1 MNHVASPKLGIA
13 AGYALALLCLIYA
26 IVLASGLY
34 ALASPDQPIQ
44 QPWFACM
51 ELLIL
56 AIAPSAVAFMVALHA
71 WAPDERSSIAL
82 LGIAFM
88 SMCSVVTCSVHFV
101 ILTLSREP
109 TFAALPWAP
118 VVFSFRWPSL
128 AYALDILAWDVF
140 FPLAAL
146 CAALTVSGTGLAN
159 SARSLFF
166 ASAAFSLAGLA
177 GVPLGNMNVRNIGI
191 VGYVV
196 LFPVAAVLMAVR
208 FRRDAAK

>member
-1 MNHVASPKLGIA
+1 MNQLASPRLGII
-13 AGYALALLCLIYA
+13 AGYALAVLCLIYA
-26 IVLASGLY
+26 IVLAIGLY
-34 ALASPDQPIQ
+34 TLTSPDQPIQ

-56 AIAPSAVAFMVALHA
+56 GIAPLAVAFMVALHA
-71 WAPDERSSIAL
+71 WATDKRGPISL
-82 LGIAFM
+82 LGIVFM
-88 SMCSVVTCSVHFV
+88 SMCSVVTCGVHFV

-109 TFAALPWAP
+109 RFAALSWAP

-146 CAALTVSGTGLAN
+146 CAALTVSGPGPAN
-159 SARSLFF
+159 VARSLFL
-166 ASAAFSLAGLA
+166 ASAAFSLLGLA
-177 GVPLGNMNVRNIGI
+177 GVPLSNMRVRNIGI
-191 VGYVV
+191 VGYVA
-196 LFPVAAVLMAVR
+196 LFPIAAVLMAVR

>member
-13 AGYALALLCLIYA
+13 SGFALAVLCLLYA
-26 IVLASGLY
+26 IVLAGGLCT
-34 ALASPDQPIQ
+34 LASPDQPIQ

-56 AIAPSAVAFMVALHA
+56 AIAPLAVAFMVALHV
-71 WAPDERSSIAL
+71 WAPDKRGPISL
-82 LGIAFM
+82 LGIVFM
-88 SMCSVVTCSVHFV
+88 SLCSIVTCGVHFV

-128 AYALDILAWDVF
+128 VYALDILAWDFF

-146 CAALTVSGTGLAN
+146 CAALTVSGPGLAKV
-159 SARSLFF
+159 ARSLFL
-166 ASAAFSLAGLA
+166 ASAVFSLLGLA
-177 GVPLGNMNVRNIGI
+177 GVPLDNMSVRNIGI

-196 LFPVAAVLMAVR
+196 LFPVAAVLMAVH